1 MKLDKITPEDRQ
13 VWVRAFYGFNP
24 EEAGYI
30 GFTHEAQ
37 REDML
42 SKMKDG
48 DLVLIYGAVDSLTY
62 ADLQRQALG
71 FMEVVL
77 ERCRDVDRQNEE
89 SRIWKL
95 DHGFQDRWTYGI
107 KVVRAWRIS
116 NRVHIKTIAPKAY
129 DQKKR
134 FERTTK
140 AVLLEPDEK
149 RWALSHHVRR
159 VNVFGEPAI
168 AGDDLVSGYM
178 DDVLT
183 PSKGIP
189 PSFGDSTSTHEDG
202 ENYLYLMKLS
212 ANAEALL
219 GKTGPHVGKALV
231 KVGRSNDPNRR
242 LKEVNGGFPVCAVCR
257 WELKHNQPFEDG
269 ETAHSYETELKEHFA
284 VKFTSQAGEFFTGE
298 WSAMEQA
305 FQTFCFSKM
314 PKILAAAGKAK
325 GVK

>member
-13 VWVRAFYGFNP
+13 IWVRAFYGFNP

-42 SKMKDG
+42 TKMKDG
-48 DLVLIYGAVDSLTY
+48 DLVLIYGAVDSLTDT
-62 ADLQRQALG
+62 DLQRQALG
-71 FMEVVL
+71 FMEVTL
-77 ERCRDVDRQNEE
+77 GRCHDLDRQTEE
-89 SRIWKL
+89 SRKWKL
-95 DHGFQDRWTYGI
+95 DHGFQDRWTYGL
-107 KVVRAWRIS
+107 KVVRAWRIT

-129 DQKKR
+129 DSKKR

-149 RWALSHHVRR
+149 LRALSHHVRQ
-159 VNVFGEPAI
+159 VSVFGEPPI
-168 AGDDLVSGYM
+168 AAEELASGYM
-178 DDVLT
+178 NDVLK

-189 PSFGDSTSTHEDG
+189 PSFGDRTSKHEDG
-202 ENYLYLMKLS
+202 ENHLYLMKLT

-219 GKTGPHVGKALV
+219 GRTGPHLGKALV
-231 KVGRSNDPNRR
+231 KIGRSNDPIRR
-242 LKEVNGGFPVCAVCR
+242 LKEVNGGFPKSAVCR
-257 WELKHNQPFEDG
+257 WELKYHQPFDDG
-269 ETAHSYETELKEHFA
+269 ATTHSHETELKARFA
-284 VKFTSQAGEFFTGE
+284 KEFTSQSGEFYTGE
-298 WSAMEQA
+298 WDAMERV

-314 PKILAAAGKAK
+314 PKILAAAAKAK